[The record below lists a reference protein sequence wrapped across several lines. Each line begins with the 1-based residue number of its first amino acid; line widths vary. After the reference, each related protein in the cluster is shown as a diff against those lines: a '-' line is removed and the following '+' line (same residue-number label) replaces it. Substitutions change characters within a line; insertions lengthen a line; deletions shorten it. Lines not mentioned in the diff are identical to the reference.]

1 MSKFERYNG
10 EFHNMEPT
18 LVNRTTAERIDDYQM
33 KIYEVMKLT
42 HPNAVG
48 YTATCHECKDEN
60 GELDIHTKFFIDR
73 GNTVK
78 APKMA
83 EKLAEYAI
91 KSGNDNSTSVVEGFA
106 EQLLDGFIEGNG
118 VEMDDTEVEA
128 MNADLIDFIEDM
140 LVPEA
145 DQLIAEW
152 NRDAQEAYEEREEAR
167 RGQY

>member
-1 MSKFERYNG
+1 MRSRK
-10 EFHNMEPT
+10 
-18 LVNRTTAERIDDYQM
+18 TT
-33 KIYEVMKLT
+33 
-42 HPNAVG
+42 
-48 YTATCHECKDEN
+48 
-60 GELDIHTKFFIDR
+60 
-73 GNTVK
+73 
-78 APKMA
+78 
-83 EKLAEYAI
+83 KLAERLAECAI
-91 KSGNDNSTSVVEGFA
+91 ECGYDNSSSVEEEFA

-118 VEMDDTEVEA
+118 VEMDDAEAEA

>member
-1 MSKFERYNG
+1 
-10 EFHNMEPT
+10 
-18 LVNRTTAERIDDYQM
+18 
-33 KIYEVMKLT
+33 MKLRT
-42 HPNAVG
+42 VFHDEAFEFGEVADVAIATTPDGRIMARA
-48 YTATCHECKDEN
+48 TAKAG
-60 GELDIHTKFFIDR
+60 GEHTFYYDTLWGLWNDWADLSGRNK
-73 GNTVK
+73 NTL
-78 APKMA
+78 A

-91 KSGNDNSTSVVEGFA
+91 KCGDDCSSNVVDGFA

-118 VEMDDTEVEA
+118 IDMDDAETEA

>member
-1 MSKFERYNG
+1 MRSRK
-10 EFHNMEPT
+10 
-18 LVNRTTAERIDDYQM
+18 TTKLAER
-33 KIYEVMKLT
+33 
-42 HPNAVG
+42 
-48 YTATCHECKDEN
+48 
-60 GELDIHTKFFIDR
+60 
-73 GNTVK
+73 
-78 APKMA
+78 
-83 EKLAEYAI
+83 LAEYAI
-91 KSGNDNSTSVVEGFA
+91 ECGYDNSSSVEEGFA

-118 VEMDDTEVEA
+118 VEMDDAEAEA

>member
-1 MSKFERYNG
+1 MRSRKN
-10 EFHNMEPT
+10 T
-18 LVNRTTAERIDDYQM
+18 KLAER
-33 KIYEVMKLT
+33 
-42 HPNAVG
+42 
-48 YTATCHECKDEN
+48 
-60 GELDIHTKFFIDR
+60 
-73 GNTVK
+73 
-78 APKMA
+78 
-83 EKLAEYAI
+83 LAEYAI
-91 KSGNDNSTSVVEGFA
+91 ECGYDNSSSVEEGFA

-118 VEMDDTEVEA
+118 VEMDDAEAEA